1 MTSHHKIILSLSV
14 AIVLLVFVSGS
25 MLLHLQRWLLE
36 SQSSVQAKPVN
47 TTHTSDSGIRSMVSS
62 ELRPETEADSTASN
76 SYDVKRQTSA
86 AKKMNA
92 ELKSAK
98 KSLQATRNAN
108 GVSQPKMVIRTFNQP
123 VLVIYED
130 EVVIEFPKK
139 IATEQNIKRAVARV
153 LLSPSPQL
161 ETDLL
166 SKKSLLSKAKPYF
179 YRKVLDHKKQP
190 IRYPKQ
196 AYRYAKH
203 LLQNQ
208 TEEYSDVEGD
218 FIAVRMPLEQ
228 IGLKG
233 PAKNYQAWV
242 ENYADE
248 FAVAP
253 ALVYA
258 VMETESGFNP
268 KAVSRSN
275 AIGLMQVKAHTAG
288 RDVYEYIDSKKG
300 QPSKWDLFNSEENIR
315 MGTAYL
321 SLLKHNYLSEVEN
334 EKIKQLLTISSY
346 NGGLSTVLSLFG
358 NNNDQAIERINRMT
372 PKQVYR
378 KLKYEHHSD
387 ETRRY
392 IDKVLKAEAKY
403 QKMLDEV

>member
-36 SQSSVQAKPVN
+36 SQSSVQAKPVI
-47 TTHTSDSGIRSMVSS
+47 TTHISDSGIRSMVSS
-62 ELRPETEADSTASN
+62 ELRPETEADSTASS

-92 ELKSAK
+92 ELKPAK
-98 KSLQATRNAN
+98 KSLQAARNAN

-161 ETDLL
+161 ETNLL

-179 YRKVLDHKKQP
+179 YRKALDHKKQP
-190 IRYPKQ
+190 VRYPKQ

-258 VMETESGFNP
+258 VMETESAFNP

-300 QPSKWDLFNSEENIR
+300 QPSKWDLFNSEKNIR

-321 SLLKHNYLSEVEN
+321 SLLKHDYLSEVEN

-392 IDKVLKAEAKY
+392 IDKVLKAEVKY